1 MPMIDQSRE
10 KLVASRLEAIAD
22 QLDAREDK
30 SRARTEGGKACLRYR
45 SKGLTLMALHPGG
58 GIARFPAAT
67 RHMSVGTVSVLT
79 TCFLHNRTAC
89 SMVLR
94 ELSGAPV
101 PMRGEVTAC
110 RHVQHSI
117 HEVMLKLDEEID
129 VSAFIA
135 ECADSGMRGASTAN
149 PAAQASAGASG
160 AAHHAA
166 NIPPPTL
173 NGRVLLVED
182 DAAERRLYSLLL
194 SKAHAHVVAVATSE
208 EALAALKSGQPT
220 FDLILTDLNLISGS
234 GEEVINGA
242 RGAGYKG
249 PILVITGEL
258 SATRLSALSALDVQ
272 DVVCKPATPQTM
284 LKAIVDALEEARA
297 GDKPPRI
304 FSSLDDAPESAEFV
318 NEFVRTAAS
327 VATEIESAR
336 AAGDTPRLA
345 NLLLKF
351 TDDAATHGFERL
363 ERTTRQVMVAVEA
376 SPDLTTV
383 QPVIARLQK
392 LCTRV
397 DVHSKAA

>member
-10 KLVASRLEAIAD
+10 KLIASRLEAIAD

-30 SRARTEGGKACLRYR
+30 SRARSEGGKARLRYR

-67 RHMSVGTVSVLT
+67 RHISVATASILT
-79 TCFLHNRTAC
+79 TCFLHDRTAC
-89 SMVLR
+89 SLVLR

-117 HEVMLKLDEEID
+117 HEVLLKLDEEID
-129 VSAFIA
+129 VSAFVA
-135 ECADSGMRGASTAN
+135 ECADSGVRGSGASDADS
-149 PAAQASAGASG
+149 PQ
-160 AAHHAA
+160 HAA
-166 NIPPPTL
+166 GSTHAAAPKTL
-173 NGRVLLVED
+173 HGRVLLVED

-194 SKAHAHVVAVATSE
+194 GKAHADVTGVATAQ
-208 EALAALKSGQPT
+208 EALAALSAGPP
-220 FDLILTDLNLISGS
+220 FDLILTDLNLVSGS
-234 GEEVINGA
+234 GEDVINGA
-242 RGAGYKG
+242 RGAGFKD

-258 SATRLSALSALDVQ
+258 SASRLSGLAILDVQ

-284 LKAIVDALEEARA
+284 LKAIVDALEESKA
-297 GDKPPRI
+297 GDKPPKI
-304 FSSLDDAPESAEFV
+304 FSSIDDEPESAEYV
-318 NEFVRTAAS
+318 NEFVRSAAD
-327 VATEIESAR
+327 AAAEIESAR
-336 AAGDTPRLA
+336 AAGDTPKLA

-376 SPDLTTV
+376 STDLSTV
-383 QPVIARLQK
+383 QPVIVRLQT
-392 LCTRV
+392 LCSRL
-397 DVHSKAA
+397 DVRSKAS